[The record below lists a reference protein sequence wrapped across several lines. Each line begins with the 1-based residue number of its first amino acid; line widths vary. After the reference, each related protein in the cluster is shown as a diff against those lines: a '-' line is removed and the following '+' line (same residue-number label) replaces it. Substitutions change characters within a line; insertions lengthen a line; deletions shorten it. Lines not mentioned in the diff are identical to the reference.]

1 MELVGVDRI
10 KAAQQTLQGI
20 VRLTPLRHSGV
31 LEQRCAT
38 PVYLKCENLQR
49 TGSFKIRGAY
59 VRIHALPVEQRAR
72 GVVAASAGN
81 HAQGVAL
88 AAAMLK
94 IPATVFM
101 PRTVALPK
109 LEATRGYGAH
119 VHLVGEVV
127 EEALAAARDFARKTG
142 AEFIHPFDHPD
153 ILAGQGTVGREVLE
167 QLPEVGTVVVPTGG
181 GGLLGG
187 VAAAIKGVR
196 PDVQVIGVQ
205 AQAAAVW
212 PASLAAGAPVRLSR
226 AVTEHTMAD
235 GIAVSELGPV
245 SFAHVSALADGVL
258 TVGEEALSRAL
269 LLCLER
275 AKLLVEPA
283 GAAAVA
289 ALLEAG
295 AQFPGPVCAVLSGGN
310 VDPLL
315 LMHLIQHGLSAAG
328 RYLALRVTMR
338 DRPGELARLLA
349 RVGASGANVVD
360 VAHSRIAGSLA
371 VGEVVVALN
380 LETRGSEH
388 CSALI
393 AELAEAGY
401 RVSS

>member
-59 VRIHALPVEQRAR
+59 VRIHALPAEQRAR

-153 ILAGQGTVGREVLE
+153 ILAGQGTVGCEVLE

-187 VAAAIKGVR
+187 IAAAIKGVR
-196 PDVQVIGVQ
+196 PDVKVIGVQ

-226 AVTEHTMAD
+226 AVTSTPWPM
-235 GIAVSELGPV
+235 GSRCPN
-245 SFAHVSALADGVL
+245 SA
-258 TVGEEALSRAL
+258 
-269 LLCLER
+269 
-275 AKLLVEPA
+275 
-283 GAAAVA
+283 
-289 ALLEAG
+289 
-295 AQFPGPVCAVLSGGN
+295 Q
-310 VDPLL
+310 
-315 LMHLIQHGLSAAG
+315 
-328 RYLALRVTMR
+328 
-338 DRPGELARLLA
+338 
-349 RVGASGANVVD
+349 
-360 VAHSRIAGSLA
+360 
-371 VGEVVVALN
+371 
-380 LETRGSEH
+380 
-388 CSALI
+388 
-393 AELAEAGY
+393 
-401 RVSS
+401 